1 MSGAPPASIVH
12 PRQCVPPKE
21 TIHQQ
26 PQLSTDDAATV
37 PLEQTTATA
46 PSISIRPSATSTAA
60 PQPINILSHDTSD
73 RLAYHADSPGNS
85 MGASLDIGDMSAG
98 TSSFCAM
105 RGRTA
110 HQPGTQIRTCPI
122 PERLRLQLRDA
133 SVHDSTDSNSPT
145 IAASSYSA
153 QTLTDS
159 PRTLQGAQA
168 PPVRRRGTTGTGGSL
183 ARRSPKDLDAAAT
196 PQALPVAHS
205 PRVGKAIL
213 PLARR
218 TSSSYSSWSAATPTS
233 TYGTA
238 DSVTATQNDQ
248 GMLPDWESAGQQQ
261 QQQPMS
267 SSTKARTRSRRYSVF
282 DLAFVNQRPAPWPS
296 SMQNPPMLSSGGARR
311 RSSDK
316 SAAESVGS
324 AELSSIPSGGRR
336 SGASSVVPHALD
348 IARSRH
354 DSRVQIRGPPTDPTP
369 PHVYPQSATDYI
381 SFQEPAMFSGRRH
394 RHHHRHRHSRDQ
406 SRGSI
411 ATFSTHSMPA
421 NEQQLGTDIDN
432 ESGSAGGANRRRQHR
447 RPFSTGFHDSSSGQ
461 STPNH
466 LLFAR
471 LRSKPSGS
479 IKSANAAEL
488 CHSPE
493 LLPRTPEGREYKG
506 GAPQHMSASHQ
517 LGRSRRGIRT
527 SNVRQND
534 DDDGYSGDVEAD
546 GGNEVL
552 YLRFSTSVP
561 DILVMPMVSHMGGHW
576 RTIKRPDYSY
586 ERLLATSRS
595 TKVRRWKH
603 RQLGPS
609 ADVGQPAT
617 DSSSMAATPKDSRVM
632 SHESVSPLLQLGVS
646 RRATV
651 STAGGLSRRV
661 SQTCSAQQPMS
672 YPPADT
678 PVRSKPAASPRYAVD
693 PTEAVN
699 WTDWTDDV
707 KAESHAL
714 AAQRAITM
722 WHRISRNV
730 GREHRSRQN
739 SLKARRDSLGSYLS
753 TSNLPRAST
762 IFSANSIQ
770 SNVGAMDIGTLP
782 PSGGCVTA
790 MLNPYLVE
798 PTYLQRGVSESG
810 RQASPSSAFSS
821 IYQMPSFSNL
831 DSIHSQ
837 SMTPADTDSA
847 RWGTKTQGPRLPE
860 VKGNAA
866 ASAFGDTILGH
877 AAAAPHRRLSI
888 IKGQELG
895 KGWGNLAGIGT
906 SPPRLERTEERA
918 SLGSDGA
925 STSSRVSP
933 GTSDKSPWIITQ
945 LDDPEETIEMLQ
957 SFQSRLQLRLSKAKA
972 ESEQELVEII
982 QDLSEFVEEGL
993 SYVNEDGATYSPYNE
1008 DSAASEDYCSDV
1020 SYVSDQD
1027 DGYDPDLDV
1036 SAMPLAAEHER
1047 AVHAMSHRHSRS
1059 AGDQLARTNV
1069 AKPEGT
1075 VSMAARELKSLNKH
1089 LHDMLSLHSDSKDMH
1104 SEAARP
1110 TSQPS
1115 GLQLQLAPSPPPL
1128 TETAPVSVIAASSA
1142 RHSPVQRLI
1151 RSPSIRRLAF
1161 LRALAGDRAIV
1172 SEPPSID
1179 SDATKHVEPD
1189 ITGGRSR
1196 IRHSV
1201 ELPSALP
1208 LFSGPQQ
1215 KLSEA
1220 SLQQHL
1226 GFASDPALHH
1236 IHSNHVPEIVVGRDA
1251 GLDDEL
1257 HARTSHSAP
1266 RIAHDPLASWSDL
1279 RLGARG
1285 RSASPQSE
1293 IPFPSLHNKSS
1304 MHSVSSIHQLGAA
1317 ASETSSLSGGG
1328 RYSPRARSQSRSS
1341 MYSAGSRASLLAS
1354 PLIAE
1359 DEFKPTPFLQA
1370 IIDLVTII
1378 GHVVSLSASDMLRPL
1393 SGSLLEEAMNH
1404 LAPSNGDSSSAEDV
1418 RHHAMS
1424 LMPTAYVVQRL
1435 NELGHL
1441 WEQPPQSAEESEE
1454 MADQPWP
1461 CRGLFF
1467 RALLAISSLNR
1478 IVMWYAAV
1486 RTTYGEDIVAEVDR
1500 RVNDQERGMPALGDA
1515 GASSGLFP
1523 SVSPAGYGAVG
1534 VSPYSGDGANTTGSL
1549 TGRSSSTTSLSTA
1562 GPSSQPPYEIIA
1574 NVNAASTGD
1583 STRPAWHNFQ
1593 AHQQMSKWQGDTVS
1607 SHSAAAVDKGLNMLV
1622 EITLDGRIRY
1632 ISPTCQRLLGT
1643 KPEALI
1649 NKPASTIFTADSIRV
1664 CRSAVEQLL
1673 ADSTR
1678 TVEINITVHSPD
1690 LSRAAMVEAKGMLI
1704 YCRARNEPSH
1714 VMWVLRYAAASPT
1727 QHQLVSEEPVGS
1739 SELAERLTSALP
1751 RAGTEQYVEDIVPS
1765 ALALGLT
1772 GVDGASLEYADTSA
1786 VVPGSELP
1794 DVIEEDEVA
1803 ALSLS
1808 PVEYIT
1814 CRICDRAIPAAYF
1827 EEHNWLCAQSHRAAM
1842 DVEQLNE
1849 RLGDVKAELQAWYPG
1864 CDFEELEDIVHG
1876 GTDVET
1882 LREHAQQRASEVGH
1896 PAWQSLI
1903 TKASPSVKSMTKMC
1917 LMALALDENDASPK
1931 CTHPAVLG
1939 DLGVQADSSELDF
1952 QRSENW
1958 VSVAKYTVPVVDY
1971 RDPALEA
1978 LGESLIRTIAAKL
1991 TAIDSLQYA
2000 IVESSVACTS
2010 WVLPKDSSMEPDAFL
2025 PPEYLRR
2032 STSAI
2037 DIPSSSAE
2045 KGGSELH
2052 SYASA
2057 KDMDDMRSRSARTP
2071 DPQRSDGLGSTSQQ
2085 PLPWQQD
2092 QYGGSSDASYSRAD
2106 VGTSPR
2112 QGGPNAIPVSSRRTS
2127 SQSNIDIP
2135 TTRKASGAS
2144 LSVSQTSPLRIST
2157 ANLHQMTG
2165 QAPTRPNIGSSA
2177 FLATPTVPSIHD
2189 FVVLKPISKGAYG
2202 SVFLAK
2208 KRTTGE
2214 YYAIK
2219 ILKKADMI
2227 SKNQISNVKA
2237 ERAIM
2242 MAQTG
2247 SPFVVR
2253 LLYTFQ
2259 SRTSLYLVMEYLNG
2273 GDCAALL
2280 KAIGTLSED
2289 WARNYLAEVVLGI
2302 EDLHAR
2308 NVVHRDLK
2316 PDNLLIDSEGH
2327 LKLTDFGLSKL
2338 GFLGRRVDQHA
2349 LSHPMNANDSAL
2361 LLGATPGAVTTSSR
2375 VWQPFVS
2382 GSARSA
2388 RRESTD
2394 HLSTL
2399 DNDSSQPM
2407 TPMQAVVTI
2416 PSISTPPPMRSE
2428 HFSTQHGSQA
2438 RPDSVQGKRVA
2449 ALKGSP
2455 TLLHERGS
2463 EGSNNAVAS
2472 SSASLSSS
2480 ASSEAYGNTPAPR
2493 HQKHALGTPDYIAP
2507 ESILG
2512 LESGKSVDWW
2522 ALGIICYEFL
2532 FGIPPFHDETPE
2544 KVFSNILS
2552 ADIDFYDELREQL
2565 KRENEEKRAQ
2575 HEHRRALRRQ
2585 AACSQDEDEDEE
2597 GDSDDEHED
2606 GDSCDDTGVADISS
2620 EARDFITRLLCR
2632 DPKRRLG
2639 YNGAAEVKAHPIFA
2653 GIDWDT
2659 LLETQPA
2666 FVPHVDDVEDTD
2678 YFDTRGATMDAN
2690 NEADLQG
2697 SDNEEADDNRRL
2709 SEHQSGTSY
2718 AEVES
2723 QQSLAI
2729 KITSSP
2735 GSGARAAKAAS
2746 KSHPHE
2752 PSMLHIGAGVA
2763 MHRPSTV
2770 PLRLNE
2776 LPSNPRDAAYAEPAA
2791 TAPSTACMPQ
2801 ETSKDRSYADE
2812 LPALEDS
2819 PEFGGFTFKNLHALE
2834 QANMNELVKLRR
2846 RSTLLDMSPRPF
2858 ARSEAR
2864 SSLVPGLAT
2873 DNLLLSNAKR
2883 HQSFLIGNSSSR
2895 NSVHMEMSSP
2905 GPEGSMFGSRRMPS
2919 LDSSEHMHGLGT
2931 DRLHL
2936 PLSAGAQLSRT
2947 RTISS
2952 FTPSAHVGP
2961 GSADDGEG
2969 ARSGSGSGSR
2979 VDSGRGRSISNSR
2992 DSLSIASSG
3001 SPAMLA
3007 TPGHVRALSAHA
3019 HIHRGSLLN
3028 PSTQT
3033 PTLSRSTQQQ
3043 RQQLPSVADFAP
3055 ANLPSVPIPGK
3066 PGLPLPPPRLAGLG
3080 SSLPRP
3086 SLAKAASYEL
3096 SDTVAST
3103 AAPPQPDYMQS
3114 RICLVADD
3122 NPVCLKIME
3131 IILRRLHMECVIVRN
3146 GAEAIRCAMGRTVF
3160 RAIFMDTG
3168 MPIVDGDEAT
3178 RMIKSTYNANKDTP
3192 VIAMAA
3198 YDGEAAG
3205 ELYDDAIVKPVTFH
3219 HVKQSL
3225 SRAS

>member
-1 MSGAPPASIVH
+1 
-12 PRQCVPPKE
+12 
-21 TIHQQ
+21 
-26 PQLSTDDAATV
+26 
-37 PLEQTTATA
+37 
-46 PSISIRPSATSTAA
+46 
-60 PQPINILSHDTSD
+60 
-73 RLAYHADSPGNS
+73 
-85 MGASLDIGDMSAG
+85 
-98 TSSFCAM
+98 
-105 RGRTA
+105 
-110 HQPGTQIRTCPI
+110 
-122 PERLRLQLRDA
+122 
-133 SVHDSTDSNSPT
+133 
-145 IAASSYSA
+145 
-153 QTLTDS
+153 
-159 PRTLQGAQA
+159 
-168 PPVRRRGTTGTGGSL
+168 
-183 ARRSPKDLDAAAT
+183 
-196 PQALPVAHS
+196 
-205 PRVGKAIL
+205 
-213 PLARR
+213 
-218 TSSSYSSWSAATPTS
+218 
-233 TYGTA
+233 
-238 DSVTATQNDQ
+238 
-248 GMLPDWESAGQQQ
+248 
-261 QQQPMS
+261 
-267 SSTKARTRSRRYSVF
+267 
-282 DLAFVNQRPAPWPS
+282 
-296 SMQNPPMLSSGGARR
+296 
-311 RSSDK
+311 
-316 SAAESVGS
+316 
-324 AELSSIPSGGRR
+324 
-336 SGASSVVPHALD
+336 
-348 IARSRH
+348 
-354 DSRVQIRGPPTDPTP
+354 
-369 PHVYPQSATDYI
+369 
-381 SFQEPAMFSGRRH
+381 
-394 RHHHRHRHSRDQ
+394 
-406 SRGSI
+406 
-411 ATFSTHSMPA
+411 
-421 NEQQLGTDIDN
+421 
-432 ESGSAGGANRRRQHR
+432 
-447 RPFSTGFHDSSSGQ
+447 
-461 STPNH
+461 
-466 LLFAR
+466 
-471 LRSKPSGS
+471 
-479 IKSANAAEL
+479 
-488 CHSPE
+488 
-493 LLPRTPEGREYKG
+493 
-506 GAPQHMSASHQ
+506 
-517 LGRSRRGIRT
+517 
-527 SNVRQND
+527 
-534 DDDGYSGDVEAD
+534 
-546 GGNEVL
+546 
-552 YLRFSTSVP
+552 
-561 DILVMPMVSHMGGHW
+561 
-576 RTIKRPDYSY
+576 
-586 ERLLATSRS
+586 
-595 TKVRRWKH
+595 
-603 RQLGPS
+603 
-609 ADVGQPAT
+609 
-617 DSSSMAATPKDSRVM
+617 
-632 SHESVSPLLQLGVS
+632 
-646 RRATV
+646 
-651 STAGGLSRRV
+651 
-661 SQTCSAQQPMS
+661 
-672 YPPADT
+672 
-678 PVRSKPAASPRYAVD
+678 
-693 PTEAVN
+693 
-699 WTDWTDDV
+699 
-707 KAESHAL
+707 
-714 AAQRAITM
+714 
-722 WHRISRNV
+722 
-730 GREHRSRQN
+730 
-739 SLKARRDSLGSYLS
+739 
-753 TSNLPRAST
+753 
-762 IFSANSIQ
+762 
-770 SNVGAMDIGTLP
+770 
-782 PSGGCVTA
+782 
-790 MLNPYLVE
+790 
-798 PTYLQRGVSESG
+798 
-810 RQASPSSAFSS
+810 
-821 IYQMPSFSNL
+821 
-831 DSIHSQ
+831 
-837 SMTPADTDSA
+837 
-847 RWGTKTQGPRLPE
+847 
-860 VKGNAA
+860 
-866 ASAFGDTILGH
+866 
-877 AAAAPHRRLSI
+877 
-888 IKGQELG
+888 GQELG

-918 SLGSDGA
+918 SIGSDGA
-925 STSSRVSP
+925 SSSSRVSP

-993 SYVNEDGATYSPYNE
+993 SYVNEDGATHSPYNE

-1027 DGYDPDLDV
+1027 DDDGYVPDLDV

-1047 AVHAMSHRHSRS
+1047 AVHALSHHHHSRS
-1059 AGDQLARTNV
+1059 AGDQLARPSV
-1069 AKPEGT
+1069 AKPDGT

-1089 LHDMLSLHSDSKDMH
+1089 LHDMLSPHSDSKDGH
-1104 SEAARP
+1104 SETVRP

-1115 GLQLQLAPSPPPL
+1115 GLQLQLAPSPPL
-1128 TETAPVSVIAASSA
+1128 TETAPMGAIAASST
-1142 RHSPVQRLI
+1142 RHSPVQRMI

-1161 LRALAGDRAIV
+1161 LRALAGERAIV

-1179 SDATKHVEPD
+1179 SDATKHAEPD
-1189 ITGGRSR
+1189 IVGGRSR

-1236 IHSNHVPEIVVGRDA
+1236 IPSDHVPEIVVGRDTV
-1251 GLDDEL
+1251 LDDEL
-1257 HARTSHSAP
+1257 HAHTSHSAP
-1266 RIAHDPLASWSDL
+1266 RIAHGPLASWSDL

-1285 RSASPQSE
+1285 RSASPLSE

-1393 SGSLLEEAMNH
+1393 SGSLLEEALSH
-1404 LAPSNGDSSSAEDV
+1404 LTASSDDGSSAEDI

-1441 WEQPPQSAEESEE
+1441 WEQPPQPAEESEE
-1454 MADQPWP
+1454 MVDQPWP

-1486 RTTYGEDIVAEVDR
+1486 RTTYSDDIVAEVDR
-1500 RVNDQERGMPALGDA
+1500 RVNNDQERDMLAPGGA
-1515 GASSGLFP
+1515 GVSSGSFP

-1562 GPSSQPPYEIIA
+1562 GPPSQPLYEIVADA
-1574 NVNAASTGD
+1574 NAPSTGD
-1583 STRPAWHNFQ
+1583 STRPAWHTFQ
-1593 AHQQMSKWQGDTVS
+1593 AHQPTSKWQGDTAS

-1690 LSRAAMVEAKGMLI
+1690 LSRAAIVEAKGMLI
-1704 YCRARNEPSH
+1704 YCRSRNEPSH
-1714 VMWVLRYAAASPT
+1714 VMWVLRYAATSPT
-1727 QHQLVSEEPVGS
+1727 LHQLAPEDPVGS
-1739 SELAERLTSALP
+1739 SEQAERLTSALP
-1751 RAGTEQYVEDIVPS
+1751 RPGTEQHVEDIAPS
-1765 ALALGLT
+1765 TLALGLT
-1772 GVDGASLEYADTSA
+1772 GVDGASLEYADTLAA
-1786 VVPGSELP
+1786 VPDSELP
-1794 DVIEEDEVA
+1794 DVIEEDEAA

-1849 RLGDVKAELQAWYPG
+1849 RLGDVKAELLAWYPG
-1864 CDFEELEDIVHG
+1864 CDFEELEDMVHG

-1903 TKASPSVKSMTKMC
+1903 AEASPSVKSMTKMC

-1931 CTHPAVLG
+1931 CTLPAVLG

-1958 VSVAKYTVPVVDY
+1958 VSVAKYTVPVLDY
-1971 RDPALEA
+1971 HDSALEA

-1991 TAIDSLQYA
+1991 AAIDNLQYA

-2025 PPEYLRR
+2025 APEYLRR

-2037 DIPSSSAE
+2037 DIPGSGAE
-2045 KGGSELH
+2045 QGASELH
-2052 SYASA
+2052 SYTSTR
-2057 KDMDDMRSRSARTP
+2057 DMDEARSRSARTP
-2071 DPQRSDGLGSTSQQ
+2071 DPQRSDGLGSTGQQ
-2085 PLPWQQD
+2085 LLPWQQS
-2092 QYGGSSDASYSRAD
+2092 QNGGSFDASYSRAD
-2106 VGTSPR
+2106 TGTSPR
-2112 QGGPNAIPVSSRRTS
+2112 QGDPNAIPVTSRRTS
-2127 SQSNIDIP
+2127 SQSNIDVP

-2165 QAPTRPNIGSSA
+2165 QAPNRPSIGSSA

-2349 LSHPMNANDSAL
+2349 LSHPMNASDSAL
-2361 LLGATPGAVTTSSR
+2361 LLGGPPSAVTASSR
-2375 VWQPFVS
+2375 VWPPFMS
-2382 GSARSA
+2382 GGSARSG

-2399 DNDSSQPM
+2399 DNDPSRSM
-2407 TPMQAVVTI
+2407 TPMQAAVAI

-2428 HFSTQHGSQA
+2428 NFSSQHGSQA
-2438 RPDSVQGKRVA
+2438 RLDSVQGKRIA

-2455 TLLHERGS
+2455 TLPHGLGS
-2463 EGSNNAVAS
+2463 DGSNNAVAS

-2480 ASSEAYGNTPAPR
+2480 ASSEAYGSTPAPR

-2585 AACSQDEDEDEE
+2585 AASSHDEE
-2597 GDSDDEHED
+2597 DDSDDEHED
-2606 GDSCDDTGVADISS
+2606 GDGCDDTGVADISP

-2653 GIDWDT
+2653 GINWDT

-2690 NEADLQG
+2690 DETNAQG
-2697 SDNEEADDNRRL
+2697 SDSEDVDGNRRQ
-2709 SEHQSGTSY
+2709 SEHQSNMSY
-2718 AEVES
+2718 AEAES
-2723 QQSLAI
+2723 QQSSAI
-2729 KITSSP
+2729 NIASRP
-2735 GSGARAAKAAS
+2735 GSSARATKAAS

-2776 LPSNPRDAAYAEPAA
+2776 LPSNPGDAAT
-2791 TAPSTACMPQ
+2791 TARTPQ
-2801 ETSKDRSYADE
+2801 ETSKDRGYADE

-2819 PEFGGFTFKNLHALE
+2819 PEFGGFTFKNLHVLE

-2858 ARSEAR
+2858 ARSDAR

-2873 DNLLLSNAKR
+2873 DNLPLSNSKR
-2883 HQSFLIGNSSSR
+2883 HQSFLISNSSSR
-2895 NSVHMEMSSP
+2895 NSVHMDMSSP

-2919 LDSSEHMHGLGT
+2919 SDSSDHMQGLGT

-2936 PLSAGAQLSRT
+2936 PLSAGTQLSRT

-2961 GSADDGEG
+2961 GGADDSES

-3028 PSTQT
+3028 PSTQA

-3043 RQQLPSVADFAP
+3043 RQQLPSVADLAP
-3055 ANLPSVPIPGK
+3055 ASMASVPIPGK
-3066 PGLPLPPPRLAGLG
+3066 PGLPPPPRLARLA

-3086 SLAKAASYEL
+3086 SLANAASYEL
-3096 SDTVAST
+3096 SDNVAST
-3103 AAPPQPDYMQS
+3103 AAPPQPDYMHS

-3192 VIAMAA
+3192 VFAMAA
-3198 YDGEAAG
+3198 YDGEAAI

-3225 SRAS
+3225 SRTS